1 MMFKIQ
7 PINEQTRGA
16 VVALVIDS
24 WGSEMLWS
32 KGKLH
37 SARELPGFTAMQDG
51 ELKGLIT
58 YCIENGECEIIS
70 LDSRVANQGLGTQLI
85 ATVID
90 EAKRQHCTR
99 IWLITTNANTR
110 AIRFYQRRGFNLA
123 AVRLNAMDEA
133 RKIKPQIPLMED
145 GIPIAHEFEF
155 EKLL

>member
-1 MMFKIQ
+1 MFDIQ

-16 VVALVIDS
+16 VVRLVIDS
-24 WGSEMLWS
+24 WGSVMIWS

-37 SARELPGFTAMQDG
+37 SARELPGFTAMQG
-51 ELKGLIT
+51 SELKGLIT
-58 YCIENGECEIIS
+58 YCIENGECEIVS
-70 LDSRVANQGLGTQLI
+70 LDSQVENQGLGTQLI
-85 ATVID
+85 EKVID
-90 EAKRQHCTR
+90 EAKKQHCR
-99 IWLITTNANTR
+99 RVWLITTNANTR